1 MNDTEQKDS
10 IPAIRKTVVFMEDTH
25 SEMGQTIEGR
35 KSKIAVAAVI
45 RNPLAGR
52 YVEDLEAI
60 RELGKNISGILASRG
75 VELLGV
81 EPDDVQ
87 AYGKGAIVGLDGEL
101 EHSAALLH
109 PRFGA
114 PVREAVFEGRDIIPG
129 TKKMGGPGASI
140 TLPMT
145 AKNNIWDFDHMDA
158 MDISIADA
166 PRNDE
171 IVVAVALAIGGR
183 PLNRTQPD

>member
-1 MNDTEQKDS
+1 M
-10 IPAIRKTVVFMEDTH
+10 
-25 SEMGQTIEGR
+25 
-35 KSKIAVAAVI
+35 
-45 RNPLAGR
+45 
-52 YVEDLEAI
+52 
-60 RELGKNISGILASRG
+60 
-75 VELLGV
+75 
-81 EPDDVQ
+81 
-87 AYGKGAIVGLDGEL
+87 

-140 TLPMT
+140 TLPLT

-158 MDISIADA
+158 MDICIADA